1 MLHRMLRLFLL
12 RRVKA
17 DVEKSLLPKKEITIF
32 VGLSKMQKQWYL
44 KLLTKDFDVM
54 NEDSNN
60 QAVRKK
66 LRNLLMAL
74 RKCTNHPY
82 LFNGAEP
89 GPPYTTDQHLRTY
102 LQNFYLV
109 KLTCTL
115 VQSRK
120 TPSASKVSI
129 THIVSSDL
137 KKASGLESCLMEIV
151 RS

>member
-1 MLHRMLRLFLL
+1 MLHRTLRLFLL

-102 LQNFYLV
+102 FQNFYLV
-109 KLTCTL
+109 KLTGTFSTIKKDSL
-115 VQSRK
+115 
-120 TPSASKVSI
+120 SI
-129 THIVSSDL
+129 QGFPH
-137 KKASGLESCLMEIV
+137 K
-151 RS
+151 

>member
-54 NEDSNN
+54 NDDSNN

-137 KKASGLESCLMEIV
+137 KASGLESCLMEIV

>member
-1 MLHRMLRLFLL
+1 MLHQTLRLFLL

-102 LQNFYLV
+102 FQNFYLV
-109 KLTCTL
+109 KLTGTFSTIKKDSLSIQGFPHKYRCAILRECCSIVLIPT
-115 VQSRK
+115 QS
-120 TPSASKVSI
+120 I
-129 THIVSSDL
+129 
-137 KKASGLESCLMEIV
+137 
-151 RS
+151 

>member
-1 MLHRMLRLFLL
+1 MLHRTLRLFLL

-60 QAVRKK
+60 QAVRRK

-74 RKCTNHPY
+74 RKCSNHPY

-102 LQNFYLV
+102 LENFYLA
-109 KLTCTL
+109 KLTRTL

-120 TPSASKVSI
+120 TPSASTVYL
-129 THIVSSDL
+129 TNIVSSYL
-137 KKASGLESCLMEIV
+137 MKASGLESCLMEIV

>member
-1 MLHRMLRLFLL
+1 MLHRTLRLFLL

-60 QAVRKK
+60 QAVRRK

-82 LFNGAEP
+82 LFNGAEA

-102 LQNFYLV
+102 L
-109 KLTCTL
+109 
-115 VQSRK
+115 
-120 TPSASKVSI
+120 
-129 THIVSSDL
+129 
-137 KKASGLESCLMEIV
+137 KKIIEFQRQV
-151 RS
+151 